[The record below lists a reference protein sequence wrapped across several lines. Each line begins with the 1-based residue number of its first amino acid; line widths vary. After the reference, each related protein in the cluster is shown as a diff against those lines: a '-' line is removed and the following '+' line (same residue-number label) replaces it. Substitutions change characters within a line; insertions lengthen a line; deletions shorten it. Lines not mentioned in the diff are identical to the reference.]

1 MALLSDK
8 DAKFLKQHLLEN
20 LDKPVRLL
28 FFSQTIAC
36 QFCRE
41 TEAVLREVA
50 ALSDKISIEVFNFAL
65 DKEAITAYGIDKI
78 PATVVM
84 SDVDYG
90 VRFYGIPSG
99 FEFTSLVETI
109 IDVSRG
115 KTNLSAKTLEALAA
129 LPQPAHIQVYVT
141 PTCPYC
147 PAAVRLA
154 HSMAIA
160 SNLVRGDM
168 VEAIEFPHLTH
179 KYEVQGVPRVV
190 INETTFIEGAAPE
203 PLFLAR
209 VLQAVGVLTQQE
221 VDEQFAELLAKSKS
235 SSQKGAKP

>member
-20 LDKPVRLL
+20 LEKPVKLL
-28 FFSQTIAC
+28 YFTQSIAC

-50 ALSDKISIEVFNFAL
+50 ALSDKISLEVFNFAL
-65 DKEAITAYGIDKI
+65 DKEAVATYGIDKI

-84 SDVDYG
+84 SDLDYG

-129 LPQPAHIQVYVT
+129 LPQAVHIQVYVT

-168 VEAIEFPHLTH
+168 VESIEFPHLAH
-179 KYEVQGVPRVV
+179 KYEVKGVPRVI
-190 INETTFIEGAAPE
+190 INETTFIEGAAQE

-221 VDEQFAELLAKSKS
+221 VDEQFADLLAKSKG

>member
-1 MALLSDK
+1 MALLSEK
-8 DAKFLKQHLLEN
+8 DTKFLAQHLSEN
-20 LDKPVRLL
+20 LVKPVRLL
-28 FFSQTIAC
+28 YFTQSIAC

-50 ALSDKISIEVFNFAL
+50 ALSDKINIEVFNFAL
-65 DKEAITAYGIDKI
+65 DKDAVAAYGIDKI

-115 KTNLSAKTLEALAA
+115 KTNLAAKTLEALAA
-129 LPQPAHIQVYVT
+129 LPQPAHIQVFVT

-160 SNLVRGDM
+160 SDQVRGDM
-168 VEAIEFPHLTH
+168 VESIEFPHLAH

-209 VLQAVGVLTQQE
+209 VLQAVGVLTPQQ
-221 VDEQFAELLAKSKS
+221 VDAQFADLLAKSRG
-235 SSQKGAKP
+235 SSQTATKS

>member
-8 DAKFLKQHLLEN
+8 DTTFLKQHLLEH
-20 LDKPVRLL
+20 LEKPVRLL
-28 FFSQTIAC
+28 YFTQSIAC

-41 TEAVLREVA
+41 TEAVLREVS

-65 DKEAITAYGIDKI
+65 DKEAIATYGIDKI

-99 FEFTSLVETI
+99 FEFTSLIETI
-109 IDVSRG
+109 VDISRG
-115 KTNLSAKTLEALAA
+115 KTNLSNKTLEALAA
-129 LPQPAHIQVYVT
+129 LRQPVHIQVYVT

-147 PAAVRLA
+147 PTAVRLA

-160 SNLVRGDM
+160 SPLVQADM
-168 VEAIEFPHLTH
+168 VEAIEFPHLAH
-179 KYEVQGVPRVV
+179 KYEVRGVPRAI
-190 INETTFIEGAAPE
+190 INETTFVEGAAPE

-209 VLQAVGVLTQQE
+209 VLQAVGVLTQQQ
-221 VDEQFAELLAKSKS
+221 VDEQFADLLKKPSPS
-235 SSQKGAKP
+235 SGGL